1 MEDNKN
7 VRIFLATSQI
17 STIYAMMIS
26 EATRTPGTVDV
37 LFLDGSKR
45 RKSLSAVILK
55 TAGIYNWDLIHDF
68 SILMDE
74 DYDFNPTTT
83 KSLTRKIKA
92 WPLIRLVY
100 NRLLEKHLAGIDRN
114 YREQLKKVLEPYLKE
129 NVKISLFL
137 QSRTYLNRPLLQLF
151 PNAEVNYLE
160 HGMGD
165 YYYMADP
172 TTVKGNFYCLFATN
186 YKRLL
191 EKKGIDQGWVK
202 QLPNV
207 SSFTEMAQELIVQLE
222 NTLTDYT
229 IPTEKPCVLL
239 LLEALDMYEVK
250 HSFWTE
256 YPDHVFAQL
265 KNPEAYHY
273 LLKPHPMQS
282 EISITATKNHFDSL
296 GYSYTLIDHPGLITA
311 SVEVI
316 YQLWAD
322 KTEHVFCL
330 ISSSAYYLSKLYEGK
345 NTRFW
350 YSTEFM
356 SRHIANAPPEYAK
369 MFGELR
375 VLIEEVMGEKCT
387 AY

>member
-1 MEDNKN
+1 MKDIKN

-26 EATRTPGTVDV
+26 GASRAPGTVDV

-45 RKSLSAVILK
+45 RKSLSAVILN
-55 TAGIYNWDLIHDF
+55 TAGIYEWDLVHDF
-68 SILMDE
+68 SILMNE
-74 DYDFNPTTT
+74 DYDFNPSTT
-83 KSLTRKIKA
+83 KSLTRKVKT
-92 WPLIRLVY
+92 WPVIRWVY
-100 NRLLEKHLAGIDRN
+100 NQLLEKKYSGIDQK
-114 YREQLKKVLEPYLKE
+114 YRDRLKQVLDPYLKE

-151 PNAEVNYLE
+151 PKAEVNYLE

-165 YYYMADP
+165 YYYMPDP
-172 TTVKGNFYCLFATN
+172 KTVKGNFYCLFAEN
-186 YKRLL
+186 YKRFLA
-191 EKKGIDQGWVK
+191 KKGIESDWVK

-207 SSFTEMAQELIVQLE
+207 SSFDEISQKLILQLG

-229 IPTEKPCVLL
+229 VTTEKPCVLL
-239 LLEALDMYEVK
+239 LLEAVDMYEVK
-250 HSFWTE
+250 HSFWSE

-265 KNPEAYHY
+265 KNPELYHY
-273 LLKPHPMQS
+273 LMKPHPMQS
-282 EISITATKNHFDSL
+282 EVSIIATKNHFDAL
-296 GYSYTLIDHPGLITA
+296 GYSYTLIDQPELITA
-311 SVEVI
+311 SAEVI
-316 YQLWAD
+316 FKLWAGR
-322 KTEHVFCL
+322 TEHVFCL

-356 SRHIANAPPEYAK
+356 SRHIANAPPEYVK
-369 MFGELR
+369 MFNELR